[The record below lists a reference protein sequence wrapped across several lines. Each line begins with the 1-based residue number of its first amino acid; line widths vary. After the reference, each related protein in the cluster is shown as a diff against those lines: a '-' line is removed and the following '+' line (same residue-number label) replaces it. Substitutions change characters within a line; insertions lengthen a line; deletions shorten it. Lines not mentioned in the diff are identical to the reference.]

1 MILTIHMIDTGNI
14 VGHIFGANFGK
25 YTDTFMIRMRR
36 MIHII
41 LVVHMIDMVHDTYD
55 THDRYWQHSWS
66 HFWGKF

>member
-25 YTDTFMIRMRR
+25 YTDTFMIRMRH

-55 THDRYWQHSWS
+55 TQ
-66 HFWGKF
+66 